1 MYRRIRDLRE
11 DSDLTQREMGEILHC
26 SQRVYSNYERG
37 DLDIPTDILIKL
49 AKFHHVST
57 DYLLGLTNQKEPY
70 MLKEAYK
77 ERAKPAE
84 RSGSVKLPPFK

>member
-1 MYRRIRDLRE
+1 MGEDIINMYRRIRDLRE

-57 DYLLGLTNQKEPY
+57 DYLLGLTNQKAPY
-70 MLKEAYK
+70 ISKGFFK
-77 ERAKPAE
+77 ERE
-84 RSGSVKLPPFK
+84 RSR

>member
-49 AKFHHVST
+49 ATFHHVST
-57 DYLLGLTNQKEPY
+57 DYLLGLTNQKA
-70 MLKEAYK
+70 AYPPIDP
-77 ERAKPAE
+77 AKDGNKPVAAE
-84 RSGSVKLPPFK
+84 RVAGNK